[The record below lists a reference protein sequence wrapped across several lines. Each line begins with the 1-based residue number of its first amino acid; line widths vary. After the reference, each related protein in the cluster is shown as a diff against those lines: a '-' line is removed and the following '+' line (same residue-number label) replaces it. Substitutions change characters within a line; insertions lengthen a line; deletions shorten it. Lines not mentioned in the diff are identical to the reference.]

1 MKSSQEGLGD
11 HGRFPPSLSLV
22 GAKLKPGWMNK
33 VMFDGDSARPF
44 AHTRMPSFGE
54 ENLGF
59 LPALFSQVDQLPEVK
74 FPEIPRKKRGEMRS
88 AGHKLVGDKGL
99 NCVACHL
106 FDGKSAGGL
115 QGLDLL
121 ASYDRLK
128 PDWFVPFMLNPAKY
142 RPGIVM
148 PSYWGDGQS
157 TDKETLDGNATAQL
171 QAIWHYLSYGQGA
184 PTPSGIGNPG
194 TNLEVEDRPRV
205 YRGRSRVAGYRGFPS
220 VSGRIHYAFNA
231 ETGALSALWKGEFV
245 SVGGEVKERAIS
257 IPGPIRS
264 ACPRSRFSARGPK
277 REALAG
283 HTEDDQGEP
292 GQSRSA
298 LSEELGIQVPWLFAR

>member
-1 MKSSQEGLGD
+1 
-11 HGRFPPSLSLV
+11 
-22 GAKLKPGWMNK
+22 
-33 VMFDGDSARPF
+33 
-44 AHTRMPSFGE
+44 
-54 ENLGF
+54 
-59 LPALFSQVDQLPEVK
+59 
-74 FPEIPRKKRGEMRS
+74 MRS

-205 YRGRSRVAGYRGFPS
+205 YRGRSRVAGYRGISVGFPE
-220 VSGRIHYAFNA
+220 GIHYAFNA

-245 SVGGEVKERAIS
+245 SVGWGGQGAGNFNPRGRSVQLAQDLAFQPVSQKEKPWPAL
-257 IPGPIRS
+257 PKMTKENPVNPDPLYPKNLGYK
-264 ACPRSRFSARGPK
+264 FRGYS
-277 REALAG
+277 L
-283 HTEDDQGEP
+283 DDQGIPTFSYEF
-292 GQSRSA
+292 GKLAIEDFSRPRS
-298 LSEELGIQVPWLFAR
+298 LSEDHLLRRTLRITSPARDRLLFSCLGGGS

>member
-1 MKSSQEGLGD
+1 
-11 HGRFPPSLSLV
+11 
-22 GAKLKPGWMNK
+22 
-33 VMFDGDSARPF
+33 MFDGDSARPY

-194 TNLEVEDRPRV
+194 TDLEVEDRPRV

-220 VSGRIHYAFNA
+220 AFRK
-231 ETGALSALWKGEFV
+231 GSIMLSMPRREPFRLFGKG
-245 SVGGEVKERAIS
+245 SSSAWAGEVKERAIS
-257 IPGPIRS
+257 IPGADPFSLPKISLFSPWSKKRS
-264 ACPRSRFSARGPK
+264 
-277 REALAG
+277 
-283 HTEDDQGEP
+283 
-292 GQSRSA
+292 
-298 LSEELGIQVPWLFAR
+298 LGRPYRR